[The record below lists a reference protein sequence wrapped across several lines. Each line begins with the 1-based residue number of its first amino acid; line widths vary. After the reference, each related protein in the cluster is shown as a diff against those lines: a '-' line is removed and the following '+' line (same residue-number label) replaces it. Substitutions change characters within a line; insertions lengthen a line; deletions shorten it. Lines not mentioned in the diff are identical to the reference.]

1 MPPVPILADS
11 IRQEIYNAHAPSAHE
26 TRSTTMEKSN
36 WILIALKYLWE
47 NIDDKHPATVRHCS
61 VTKTRSNTV
70 AGMKKCPH

>member
-1 MPPVPILADS
+1 
-11 IRQEIYNAHAPSAHE
+11 
-26 TRSTTMEKSN
+26 MEKSN